1 MRFDT
6 PIYFRHTKPG
16 AYDPE
21 TGDYAEDEVVEEMR
35 FASVTNTGADTLR
48 LVYGELKQSSLT
60 LRLQTPYKGAFDS
73 IRIGSKVFRVDRSRA
88 LRRLHTFV
96 VSEVQAHA

>member
-6 PIYFRHTKPG
+6 PIYFRRTKPG

-21 TGDYAEDEVVEEMR
+21 TGDYGADEVMEDMR
-35 FASVTNTGADTLR
+35 LASVTNTGAETLR

-60 LRLQTPYKGAFDS
+60 LRLQTPYKSAFDS
-73 IRIGSKVFRVDRSRA
+73 IRIGSKFFRVDRSRV